1 MANNEL
7 TVVDGLVVSL
17 DYTLSLDGGQ
27 VIDSTRD
34 ETPLNFLQ
42 GAGQIIP
49 GLEKALY
56 GMAVGD
62 EKEVA
67 VDPVEGYGK
76 KNPEAFEAIPRQAF
90 PADLELF
97 VGMGLQLQTESGQE
111 IVAYVADIRPE
122 EVLLDLNHPLAGET
136 LFFQVRIA
144 ELRPA
149 TSEEL
154 AHGHAHDSDHAH

>member
-76 KNPEAFEAIPRQAF
+76 KNPEF
-90 PADLELF
+90 DCLK
-97 VGMGLQLQTESGQE
+97 
-111 IVAYVADIRPE
+111 
-122 EVLLDLNHPLAGET
+122 
-136 LFFQVRIA
+136 
-144 ELRPA
+144 
-149 TSEEL
+149 
-154 AHGHAHDSDHAH
+154 HDKLV

>member
-27 VIDSTRD
+27 VIDSTSG

-154 AHGHAHDSDHAH
+154 AHSHAHDSDHAH